1 MYFLHEA
8 AESRV
13 DELVLLHFGEIFEV
27 VGDDEHIKMGVLSSG
42 VFMTLINNLQSGW
55 L

>member
-1 MYFLHEA
+1 MNFLHEA

-13 DELVLLHFGEIFEV
+13 DELVLLHFAEVFEV

-42 VFMTLINNLQSGW
+42 VLMTLIDNFQPAW